1 MASCFRRYGTAAA
14 WEIAEKSCLQE
25 SGFMILFFRFKRTT
39 MLVHCGRTR
48 SGMHETEGSRERRL
62 AVDAY
67 ASHPALFYLCADSP
81 IRKSRGPM
89 QGEAGIHGKPVVI
102 A

>member
-1 MASCFRRYGTAAA
+1 
-14 WEIAEKSCLQE
+14 
-25 SGFMILFFRFKRTT
+25 MILFFSFKHTT

-67 ASHPALFYLCADSP
+67 ASHPALFYLRAVSP

-89 QGEAGIHGKPVVI
+89 QGGGRHSWEACCYRIVLRGTAAGSLDQTWSFPAVG
-102 A
+102 